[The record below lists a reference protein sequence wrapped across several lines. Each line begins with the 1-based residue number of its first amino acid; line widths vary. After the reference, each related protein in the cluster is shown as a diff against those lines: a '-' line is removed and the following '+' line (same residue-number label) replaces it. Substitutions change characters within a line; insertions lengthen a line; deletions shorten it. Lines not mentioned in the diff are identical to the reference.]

1 MSKIIDE
8 RQQQEKASLL
18 ENLKKTP
25 IVQLACEKS
34 SVGRTTYYRWLKEDS
49 DFAEQ
54 AHEALKEG
62 TDLMNDYAESQ
73 LLTAIKERNLTA
85 IIFWL
90 KNKHKDYST
99 RIELTGHLQSSL
111 EPLSAEQQELIQK
124 AISLIALPVISKDI
138 IDETTK

>member
-1 MSKIIDE
+1 MSKVIDE
-8 RQQQEKASLL
+8 RQQQEKAILL

-49 DFAEQ
+49 NFAEQ

-99 RIELTGHLQSSL
+99 RIELTGHLQSGL
-111 EPLSAEQQELIQK
+111 EPLTVEQQELIQK
-124 AISLIALPVISKDI
+124 AISLIALPTIAKDLT
-138 IDETTK
+138 DETAK

>member
-8 RQQQEKASLL
+8 RQQQEKVILL

-34 SVGRTTYYRWLKEDS
+34 SVGRTTYYRWLREDA
-49 DFAEQ
+49 DFAAQ
-54 AHEALKEG
+54 AHEALKQG
-62 TDLMNDYAESQ
+62 TELMNDYAESQ

-99 RIELTGHLQSSL
+99 KIELTGHLRASL
-111 EPLSAEQQELIQK
+111 EPLTAEQKDLIDK
-124 AISLIALPVISKDI
+124 AISLIALPQIKEI
-138 IDETTK
+138 GEHDEAN